1 MVTEI
6 VIGAVLGAVRFIL
19 DMLPIVT
26 VPGWVQPGGVLDSVA
41 STISSKAAAF
51 GYWVP
56 LDDVATAGTLLLAV
70 VGVSLAVRSVRI
82 VISLFTG
89 GGGGPQ

>member
-6 VIGAVLGAVRFIL
+6 VISAVLGAVRFIL
-19 DMLPIVT
+19 DMLPTVT
-26 VPGWVQPGGVLDSVA
+26 VPGWVQPGGVLDLVA
-41 STISSKAAAF
+41 SVILTKAGAF
-51 GYWVP
+51 GYWVSF
-56 LDDVATAGTLLLAV
+56 DDVATVGTLLLGL

-89 GGGGPQ
+89 GGGGAQ